1 MGIIIDEIM
10 EMLEITD
17 IKYLFAIIG
26 IVFGSL
32 ILWRLK

>member
-26 IVFGSL
+26 IVLGSL